1 MKKDQV
7 QSLAPLIEEGERVL
21 KEAINFFALKT
32 TPESITVTI
41 QTKGRK
47 NAVGW
52 YWAGRWVSGKGTK
65 KDVKAHN
72 EINMSAEHL
81 VDHDMGELLLHELAH
96 AENNTCGTK
105 DCSGRVHNKH
115 FKSMAERLGLEVK
128 PRDKSVGYGYTDLA
142 QAGKD
147 FLKKIAF
154 KRELFTSYRPP
165 QSGKSATGG
174 RLLKLECGGCG
185 YVIRSTQKWIDTGT
199 PTCACGDEFHVA

>member
-1 MKKDQV
+1 MNQV
-7 QSLAPLIEEGERVL
+7 QSLAPLIEEAERTL
-21 KEAINFFALKT
+21 KEAIKFFALKT

-52 YWAGRWVSGKGTK
+52 FWADRWITPGKTK
-65 KDVKAHN
+65 KGSVPAHN
-72 EINMSAEHL
+72 EINMSAEL
-81 VDHDMGELLLHELAH
+81 LSSHDMGELLLHELAH
-96 AENNTCGTK
+96 AENHTCGTK

-147 FLKKIAF
+147 FLKKITF
-154 KRELFTSYRPP
+154 KRELFTSCRVTNGP
-165 QSGKSATGG
+165 KAATGG

-185 YVIRSTQKWIDTGT
+185 YVIRSTQKWIDIGT
-199 PTCACGDEFHVA
+199 PTCPCGDEFHVS